1 VARRRAQ
8 SRLRVVSQF
17 ANDVCVSPSQHH
29 KNSRDS
35 LALYGVLTYMSM
47 RELWTKRVRD
57 GELFK
62 LGFMIPGGGPE
73 RRTVLL
79 SPEMNK
85 LVCGPWENSDTGA
98 RFARLRAELE
108 NILAGER
115 LVVCWTPGKGRHNHQ
130 IGRLDPPEDNI
141 FDIRSLDPSPGLR
154 VIFHFAEKDVLF
166 THSCYPRSRS
176 VSWFDSMPLLDR
188 RSKHWSRAIK
198 DSKQNWSMLFP
209 KYDPHH

>member
-1 VARRRAQ
+1 
-8 SRLRVVSQF
+8 
-17 ANDVCVSPSQHH
+17 
-29 KNSRDS
+29 
-35 LALYGVLTYMSM
+35 MSI

-57 GELFK
+57 CELFK